1 LCNFYIKTFTMILNV
16 IHASLPGFEI

>member
-16 IHASLPGFEI
+16 MHASLPGFEI